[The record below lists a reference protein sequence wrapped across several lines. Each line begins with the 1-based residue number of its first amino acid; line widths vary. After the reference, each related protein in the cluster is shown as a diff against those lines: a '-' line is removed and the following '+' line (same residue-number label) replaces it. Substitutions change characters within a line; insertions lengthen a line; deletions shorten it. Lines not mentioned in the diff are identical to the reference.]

1 MQMALVLFVLIAAV
15 GGMKFSALFRGR
27 IPFVLL

>member
-15 GGMKFSALFRGR
+15 GGMKFSNFFRGT
-27 IPFVLL
+27 IPICC